1 MKTLGGTVCIRNGD
15 VLDYP
20 WRECAQSLLPVCD
33 EVVICV
39 GSGGEDKTE
48 ASARQWAEQDSKVKV
63 CIYEWPEPKGDNDF
77 WVNWLNYAREHHRTD
92 YHFQLDADEVLHEKC
107 HASVRSFMEQ
117 SHGRTARMTRHN
129 FWRDHQHTIPE
140 GHCLGKRV
148 IRIAPVNLW
157 MPSDGIH
164 HKGSEVVS
172 RATLTDIEIFHYGFI
187 RKREAFFAKAR
198 ALQGY
203 FFDSYDPRLVSVEE
217 RLKVLAEEKKSGN
230 WMSEIEGVEWI
241 NRLDEFTGTHP
252 AIMKHWLKYRGYK

>member
-20 WRECAQSLLPVCD
+20 WRECVQSLLPVCD

-63 CIYEWPEPKGDNDF
+63 CIYEWPNPKGDNDF
-77 WVNWLNYAREHHRTD
+77 WVNWLNYAREHLRTD

-117 SHGRTARMTRHN
+117 SWGRSARVTRHN

-148 IRIAPVNLW
+148 IRIAPSKLW
-157 MPSDGIH
+157 MPSDGVH

-187 RKREAFFAKAR
+187 RKPEAFFKKER
-198 ALQGY
+198 LLQNY
-203 FFDSYDPRLVSVEE
+203 FFNYYDPRLEA
-217 RLKVLAEEKKSGN
+217 AEKSKGN
-230 WMSEIEGVEWI
+230 WMESPSMPEWCSH
-241 NRLDEFTGTHP
+241 LDEFTGTHP